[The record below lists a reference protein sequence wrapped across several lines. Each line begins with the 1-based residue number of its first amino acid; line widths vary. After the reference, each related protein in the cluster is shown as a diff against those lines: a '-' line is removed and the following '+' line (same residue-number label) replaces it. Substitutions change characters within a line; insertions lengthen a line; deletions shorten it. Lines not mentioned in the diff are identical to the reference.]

1 MGLAIREKII
11 ILDFG
16 GQYNQLI
23 ARRIR
28 EAGVYCEILN
38 YAAPIETWRDEGL
51 KGVILTGGPNSV
63 YGENAPRLGR
73 EVFELGVPVLGICY
87 GMQLI
92 NYLFSGRVES
102 AEVGEYGHTTL
113 YTEDAALFAGVGRET
128 AVFMNHND
136 RVSVPPDGFTVD
148 ARTDH
153 CPVAA
158 FSDASRDIYGVQ
170 FHPEVRHSVEGVKML
185 RNFAFGICGCAGDY
199 RAENMIERMVQD
211 IRAAVGDGKVVAGL
225 SGGVDSSVACAL
237 AGRALRRDQ
246 LTCVFVDHGLLRL
259 NEAEQ
264 VMRTYRDNLGLNVV
278 HVDASERFLEA
289 LKGVTEPERKRH
301 IIGELFVR
309 VFEEEARKTG
319 ADFLLQG
326 TIYPDKIESGMGGSA
341 TIKSHHNVGGLPKD
355 SLFKK
360 DHIIEPLS
368 LLFKDEVRAVG
379 EGLGI
384 PHDMV
389 WRQPFPGPGLAVR
402 VIGDITREKLD
413 LLRAC
418 DAIYLEELK
427 NAGLSES
434 IWQSFAVLTGVRT
447 VGCMGDD
454 RTYGYCVGLR
464 AVTSDDAMTVEAAE
478 IPYPVLKKCVSR
490 IIGEVPG
497 VNRVVY
503 DITGKPPGTIE
514 WE

>member
-1 MGLAIREKII
+1 MAVSEKII

-38 YAAPIETWRDEGL
+38 YAAPIDTWRDEAL

-63 YGENAPRLGR
+63 YGENAPRLGK

-92 NYLFSGRVES
+92 NYVYGGEVSS
-102 AEVGEYGHTTL
+102 AEVGEYGHTLLT
-113 YTEDAALFAGVGRET
+113 TEDAPLFQGVSRQT
-128 AVFMNHND
+128 AVFMNHRD
-136 RVSVPPDGFTVD
+136 RVSAPPKGFSID
-148 ARTDH
+148 AHTDH

-158 FSDASRDIYGVQ
+158 FSDAARGVYGVQ
-170 FHPEVRHSVEGVKML
+170 FHPEVKHSVEGVKML
-185 RNFAFGICGCAGDY
+185 RNFAFNICGCKGGY
-199 RAENMIERMVQD
+199 RAEDMIGRMVAD
-211 IRAAVGDGKVVAGL
+211 IQRQVGSGRVVAGL

-237 AGRALRRDQ
+237 AGRALGPDQ
-246 LTCVFVDHGLLRL
+246 LTCVFVDHGLLRKD
-259 NEAEQ
+259 EAKQ
-264 VMRTYRDNLGLNVV
+264 VMATYRDNLGLNVI
-278 HVDASERFLEA
+278 HVDASDRFLEA
-289 LKGVTEPERKRH
+289 LAGVTEPERKRH

-309 VFEEEARKTG
+309 VFEEEARRIG

-355 SLFKK
+355 SLFTK

-368 LLFKDEVRAVG
+368 MLFKDEVRAVG

-384 PHDMV
+384 PRDMV

-413 LLRAC
+413 ILREC

-427 NAGLSES
+427 NAGLSDA

-454 RTYGYCVGLR
+454 RTYGYCVALR

-478 IPYPVLKKCVSR
+478 IPYAVLKTCTSR

-503 DITGKPPGTIE
+503 DVTGKPPGTIE

>member
-1 MGLAIREKII
+1 MAVSEKII

-38 YAAPIETWRDEGL
+38 YAAPIESWRDGTL

-92 NYLFSGRVES
+92 NYVYGGKVAS
-102 AEVGEYGHTTL
+102 AEVGEYGHTLL
-113 YTEDAALFAGVGRET
+113 YTTDAPLFEGVGRET
-128 AVFMNHND
+128 VVFMNHRD
-136 RVSVPPDGFTVD
+136 RVSVPPAGFSID
-148 ARTDH
+148 AHTDN

-158 FSDASRDIYGVQ
+158 FSDADRGIYGVQ
-170 FHPEVRHSVEGVKML
+170 FHPEVKHSVEGVKML
-185 RNFAFGICGCAGDY
+185 RNFAFEICGCAGGY
-199 RAENMIERMVQD
+199 RAEDMIGRMVED
-211 IRAAVGDGKVVAGL
+211 IRARVGSGKVVAGL

-237 AGRALRRDQ
+237 AGRALGKDQ
-246 LTCVFVDHGLLRL
+246 LICVFVDHGLLRKD
-259 NEAEQ
+259 EAKQ
-264 VMRTYRDNLGLNVV
+264 VMATYRDHLGLNVV
-278 HVDASERFLEA
+278 HVDASDRFLEA
-289 LKGVTEPERKRH
+289 LAGVTEPERKRK

-360 DHIIEPLS
+360 ENIIEPLS
-368 LLFKDEVRAVG
+368 MLFKDEVRAVG

-384 PHDMV
+384 PREMV

-413 LLRAC
+413 ILRAC

-427 NAGLSES
+427 NAGLSDA

-454 RTYGYCVGLR
+454 RTYGYCVALR
-464 AVTSDDAMTVEAAE
+464 AVTSDDATVEAAE
-478 IPYPVLKKCVSR
+478 IPYPTLKRITSR

-497 VNRVVY
+497 VNRLVY
-503 DITGKPPGTIE
+503 DITDKPPGTIE

>member
-1 MGLAIREKII
+1 MAVSEKII

-38 YAAPIETWRDEGL
+38 YAAPIDTWRDETL

-63 YGENAPRLGR
+63 YGDNAPRLGK

-92 NYLFSGRVES
+92 NYVYGGEVAG
-102 AEVGEYGHTTL
+102 AEVGEYGHTVLT
-113 YTEDAALFAGVGRET
+113 TGDAPLFQGVSRET
-128 AVFMNHND
+128 AVFMNHRD
-136 RVSVPPDGFTVD
+136 RVSVPPAGFTVD
-148 ARTDH
+148 AHTDH

-158 FSDASRDIYGVQ
+158 FSDASRGIYGVQ

-185 RNFAFGICGCAGDY
+185 RNFAFGICGCQGGY
-199 RAENMIERMVQD
+199 RAEDMIGRMVAD
-211 IRAAVGDGKVVAGL
+211 IRARVGDGRVVAGL

-237 AGRALRRDQ
+237 AGRALGPDQ
-246 LTCVFVDHGLLRL
+246 LTCVFVDHGLLRKD
-259 NEAEQ
+259 EAKQ
-264 VMRTYRDNLGLNVV
+264 VMATYRDNLGLNVI
-278 HVDASERFLEA
+278 HVDASARFLEA
-289 LKGVTEPERKRH
+289 LAGVTEPERKRH

-309 VFEEEARKTG
+309 VFEEEARKIG

-368 LLFKDEVRAVG
+368 MLFKDEVRAVG

-413 LLRAC
+413 ILREC

-427 NAGLSES
+427 NAGLSDA

-454 RTYGYCVGLR
+454 RTYGYCVALR

-478 IPYPVLKKCVSR
+478 IPYPVLKKVTSR

-503 DITGKPPGTIE
+503 DVTGKPPGTIE

>member
-1 MGLAIREKII
+1 MAIREKII

-38 YAAPIETWRDEGL
+38 YASPIDSWRDDTL
-51 KGVILTGGPNSV
+51 RGVVLTGGPNSV
-63 YGENAPRLGR
+63 YAEGAPRLGP
-73 EVFELGVPVLGICY
+73 EILHLGVPVLGICY

-92 NYLFSGRVES
+92 NALCGGRVES
-102 AEVGEYGHTTL
+102 APISEYGHTDL
-113 YTEDAALFAGVGRET
+113 ATEDVPLFSGVHRQT
-128 AVFMNHND
+128 VVFMNHND
-136 RVSVPPDGFTVD
+136 RVAAPPEGFRVI
-148 ARTDH
+148 ARTAN

-158 FSDASRDIYGVQ
+158 FADEARGIYGVQ
-170 FHPEVRHSVEGVKML
+170 FHPEVRHSVEGARML
-185 RNFAFGICGCAGDY
+185 RNFALGICGCAGDY
-199 RAENMIERMVQD
+199 RAEDMIDRTVAE
-211 IRAAVGDGKVVAGL
+211 IRARVGGGRVVAGL
-225 SGGVDSSVACAL
+225 SGGVDSSVACAI
-237 AGRALRRDQ
+237 AGRALGPDQ
-246 LTCVFVDHGLLRL
+246 LTCVFVDHGLLRKD
-259 NEAEQ
+259 EARQ
-264 VMRTYRDNLGLNVV
+264 VMETYRDNLGLNVV
-278 HVDASERFLEA
+278 HVDASDRFLEA
-289 LKGVTEPERKRH
+289 LKGISDPEAKRKT
-301 IIGELFVR
+301 IGELFVR
-309 VFEEEARKTG
+309 VFEEEACKTG
-319 ADFLLQG
+319 AGFLLQG
-326 TIYPDKIESGMGGSA
+326 TIYPDRIESGMGGSA

-360 DHIIEPLS
+360 ENIIEPLA

-379 EGLGI
+379 EHLGI

-413 LLRAC
+413 ILREC

-427 NAGLSES
+427 KAGLSDR
-434 IWQSFAVLTGVRT
+434 IWQSFAVLTGIRT

-478 IPYPVLKKCVSR
+478 LPYPVLKKCVSR

-503 DITGKPPGTIE
+503 DITDKPPGTIE